1 MSLKRATFTSSSDPK
16 SLYVEGLI
24 THIAVT
30 APADT
35 IFSITYNKSFTTQ
48 VKIPS
53 NGFFEL
59 DSKVI
64 TIQKVDFSK
73 LPIGEE
79 KIIILYQ
86 DNSDEGGMEELE
98 SSNAIIQYI
107 QGPPGKQGIPGKQ
120 GPPGKNMLA
129 VGDTQPTD
137 ADIYLWIDTGVD

>member
-1 MSLKRATFTSSSDPK
+1 MSLKQVTFTPSSDPK

-48 VKIPS
+48 IKIPS

-59 DSKVI
+59 DSKAI
-64 TIQKVDFSK
+64 TIQKVEFFK

-79 KIIILYQ
+79 KITIIYQ
-86 DNSDEGGMEELE
+86 DNSDEGGIEELE
-98 SSNAIIQYI
+98 SSNTIIQYI
-107 QGPPGKQGIPGKQ
+107 QGPPGKNGKD
-120 GPPGKNMLA
+120 GKDMLV
-129 VGDTQPTD
+129 VGDIEPTD
-137 ADIYLWIDTGVD
+137 ADIYLWIDTGVS

>member
-1 MSLKRATFTSSSDPK
+1 MSLKKATFTSSSDPE

-24 THIAVT
+24 THFAVT

-64 TIQKVDFSK
+64 TIQKVEFTA
-73 LPIGEE
+73 PIKE

-86 DNSDEGGMEELE
+86 DNSDEGGIEELE
-98 SSNAIIQYI
+98 SSNTIIQYI
-107 QGPPGKQGIPGKQ
+107 QGPPGRNGKD
-120 GPPGKNMLA
+120 GKDMLS
-129 VGDTQPTD
+129 VGDTEPTD
-137 ADIYLWIDTGVD
+137 VDIYLWIDTGVD

>member
-1 MSLKRATFTSSSDPK
+1 MSLKQVTFTSSSDPK
-16 SLYVEGLI
+16 SLHVEGLI

-48 VKIPS
+48 IKIPS

-59 DSKVI
+59 DSKAI
-64 TIQKVDFSK
+64 TIQKVEFSK

-79 KIIILYQ
+79 KITIIYQ
-86 DNSDEGGMEELE
+86 DNSDEGGIEELE

-107 QGPPGKQGIPGKQ
+107 QGPPGKPGKD
-120 GPPGKNMLA
+120 GKDMLA
-129 VGDTQPTD
+129 IGDTEPTD
-137 ADIYLWIDTGVD
+137 TDIYLWIDTGVG

>member
-1 MSLKRATFTSSSDPK
+1 MSLKEATFDSSSDPK

-35 IFSITYNKSFTTQ
+35 FFSITYNKSFTTQ
-48 VKIPS
+48 IKIPS

-59 DSKVI
+59 DSKAI
-64 TIQKVDFSK
+64 TIQKIEFSK
-73 LPIGEE
+73 LPTGKE
-79 KIIILYQ
+79 KITIIYQ

-107 QGPPGKQGIPGKQ
+107 QGPPGKPGKD
-120 GPPGKNMLA
+120 GKDML
-129 VGDTQPTD
+129 VIGDTEPTD
-137 ADIYLWIDTGVD
+137 TDIYLWIDTGVS

>member
-1 MSLKRATFTSSSDPK
+1 MSLKEVTFTSSSDPK

-48 VKIPS
+48 IKIPS

-59 DSKVI
+59 DSKAI
-64 TIQKVDFSK
+64 IIQKVKFSK

-79 KIIILYQ
+79 KITIIYQ
-86 DNSDEGGMEELE
+86 DNSDEGGIEELE
-98 SSNAIIQYI
+98 SSNTIIQYI
-107 QGPPGKQGIPGKQ
+107 QGPPGKNGKD
-120 GPPGKNMLA
+120 GKDMLA
-129 VGDTQPTD
+129 VGDIEPTD
-137 ADIYLWIDTGVD
+137 ADIYLWIDTGVS

>member
-1 MSLKRATFTSSSDPK
+1 MSLKEVTFDSSSDPK

-48 VKIPS
+48 IKIPS

-64 TIQKVDFSK
+64 TIQKVEFIA
-73 LPIGEE
+73 PIKE
-79 KIIILYQ
+79 KIIIIYQ
-86 DNSDEGGMEELE
+86 DNSDEGGIEELE
-98 SSNAIIQYI
+98 SSNTIIQYI
-107 QGPPGKQGIPGKQ
+107 QGPPGKNGKD
-120 GPPGKNMLA
+120 GKDMLV
-129 VGDTQPTD
+129 VGDTEPTD
-137 ADIYLWIDTGVD
+137 VDIYLWIDTGVS

>member
-1 MSLKRATFTSSSDPK
+1 MSLKEATFESSSDPK

-48 VKIPS
+48 IKIPS

-64 TIQKVDFSK
+64 TIQKVEFIA
-73 LPIGEE
+73 PIKG
-79 KIIILYQ
+79 KITIIYQ
-86 DNSDEGGMEELE
+86 DNSDGGSIEELE
-98 SSNAIIQYI
+98 SSNTIIQYI
-107 QGPPGKQGIPGKQ
+107 QGPPGKNGKD
-120 GPPGKNMLA
+120 GKDMLA
-129 VGDTQPTD
+129 VGDTEPTD
-137 ADIYLWIDTGVD
+137 VDIYLWVDTGVS